1 MEEKED
7 DKLESKPKKMLH
19 ENMLEYSETYF
30 KNIKEV
36 SCLAVGKI
44 CNLYKNKKS
53 RLCRIRDCKSYILFS
68 IFAK

>member
-7 DKLESKPKKMLH
+7 DKPESKPKKMLH
-19 ENMLEYSETYF
+19 ENMLEYSETY

-44 CNLYKNKKS
+44 CNL
-53 RLCRIRDCKSYILFS
+53 
-68 IFAK
+68 